1 MDSKVLEAQKGFAKE
16 KGMPRMKKI
25 WITGLVGLLVGSL
38 LGCSSSSTGQAP
50 QAKVDGKPPVAVDV
64 AQAQTRDLIEGIEV
78 VGSLTPKIESR
89 VKSEYAGIVT
99 EVYVTEWVR
108 VKGGQPLAR
117 LDTREADALRQ
128 KAQAA
133 VEGARANVLQAEV
146 GGKRADREADRARN
160 LKESGLITQQ
170 NLDDALTEQA
180 ASQARISAAQA
191 QFLAAEKELHLI
203 QTRLAKAVIRAPI
216 DGVVAQRDVNVG
228 DLVGEAGSTR
238 VLFRIVDN
246 RLLDLT
252 VTVPSNEMARIRV
265 GQSLDFT
272 TDALPGRT
280 FSGQVKFINP
290 AVNETDRSIKV
301 IAEIR
306 NDPEVL
312 KSGLFVKGRMVTG
325 RRAKVLEIPR
335 TALVDW
341 DVKVR
346 QGDIWVVEQGLAKR
360 RRVQTGG
367 LDRDWVEVTSGLREG
382 DGVIIRGGS
391 NVQDGDRVKSNGT
404 AAGK

>member
-1 MDSKVLEAQKGFAKE
+1 MN
-16 KGMPRMKKI
+16 KI
-25 WITGLVGLLVGSL
+25 GIAGIVGLLAGSL
-38 LGCSSSSTGQAP
+38 LGCSSSNPSHAP
-50 QAKVDGKPPVAVDV
+50 QGKTEGKPPVAVDV
-64 AQAQTRDLIEGIEV
+64 AQAQTRDLIEGVEV
-78 VGSLTPKIESR
+78 VGSLSPKIESR

-108 VKGGQPLAR
+108 VKRGQPLAR

-133 VEGARANVLQAEV
+133 VEAARANVLQAEV
-146 GGKRADREADRARN
+146 GGTRANREADRARN

-191 QFLAAEKELHLI
+191 QFLSAEKELYLI

-252 VTVPSNEMARIRV
+252 VTVPSNEMAKIRV
-265 GQSLDFT
+265 GLSLDFT

-280 FSGQVKFINP
+280 FTGQVKFINP

-325 RRAKVLEIPR
+325 RREKVLEIPR

-341 DVKVR
+341 DVKAR
-346 QGDIWVVEQGLAKR
+346 QGDIWVVEQGQAKR
-360 RRVQTGG
+360 RKVQTGG
-367 LDRDWVEVTSGLREG
+367 LDRDWVEVTSGLAAG
-382 DGVIIRGGS
+382 DPVIIRGGS

-404 AAGK
+404 AEK